1 LSTPTRS
8 GYDHIQSIV
17 IATEPSSAPPTDRQ
31 GRLELGLCTRCGLE
45 PAEDGA
51 EECKEH
57 VVDKR
62 ARDARYRSNLRDE
75 RERQGLCVNCPVSGP
90 PAKVSRGETSC
101 LRCKVRRRRLPS
113 TVDGVDNEVDNRRTR
128 IASRTLTGE
137 DGRTRYHG
145 QDRRGQQ
152 THAQLDAQ
160 DLGFARREITRGET
174 GLEVYAVEVAR
185 SKAGDPEAM
194 PRIQRDGL
202 RSDAVGYLERASRHL
217 EDVVERHGRG
227 HAMKRHGRRDG
238 DE

>member
-1 LSTPTRS
+1 MA
-8 GYDHIQSIV
+8 GV
-17 IATEPSSAPPTDRQ
+17 AT
-31 GRLELGLCTRCGLE
+31 GL
-45 PAEDGA
+45 
-51 EECKEH
+51 
-57 VVDKR
+57 DK
-62 ARDARYRSNLRDE
+62 
-75 RERQGLCVNCPVSGP
+75 
-90 PAKVSRGETSC
+90 SR
-101 LRCKVRRRRLPS
+101 
-113 TVDGVDNEVDNRRTR
+113 R

-160 DLGFARREITRGET
+160 DLGFARREITRGES
-174 GLEVYAVEVAR
+174 GLEVYAAEVAK

-217 EDVVERHGRG
+217 EDVVERHGG

-238 DE
+238 DEE